1 VQQLQTDGRSVGHVE
16 DEGREGY
23 MLLRLGCATIGA
35 LVIVVVQFDIL
46 VTVLHPGVEGPLST
60 RFHRSAWRLLHLL
73 ARAVPGGTRRHA
85 FLTGGLPL
93 LIAGLIGLWLAGL
106 LVGFALVDYPWLGDP
121 ACFAAPPGAD
131 PSPAEALYFSGVT
144 LFTLGYGD
152 IQPVAGPFRA
162 LAVLEAAGGVLTVS
176 FSVAYLLAVYPALAR
191 QRAVAIALDAEVAGQ
206 AGGLPLV
213 RRYRRADGGWD
224 GQLEVR
230 LRELGLELLALTES
244 HETHPVLYYAHPR
257 RAQHSFLRMLLTVRG
272 LVGLLRYGLAP
283 ERHADLVRNPQ
294 LLLLEQ
300 ALGYSLRR
308 LADSLHSPPVAA
320 AAGAAERRRLAAEY
334 AGLCADLEGL
344 GLASA
349 RQVAAR
355 PVPALVAPA
364 GTGDADAGTGPDPAG
379 GVATYAGEPDVL
391 DPALDFTS
399 DSPVAAYVAFRL
411 ATDPYLAAYAA
422 ASGYTVAQAGATD
435 ETGWW
440 VGGRSAGTLTRLRC
454 ARRRCPASGPA
465 GPGRRAPWGAGHAA
479 PPRWR

>member
-1 VQQLQTDGRSVGHVE
+1 
-16 DEGREGY
+16 

-46 VTVLHPGVEGPLST
+46 VTVLHPSVEGPLST
-60 RFHRSAWRLLHLL
+60 RFHRGAWRLLRLL

-121 ACFAAPPGAD
+121 ARFATPVGAA

-283 ERHADLVRNPQ
+283 ERHAELVRNPQ

-320 AAGAAERRRLAAEY
+320 ADAAERRRLAAEY
-334 AGLCADLEGL
+334 ARLCADLEGL

-364 GTGDADAGTGPDPAG
+364 GTGDADAPADADRRAG
-379 GVATYAGEPDVL
+379 SAEGVATYAGEPDVL
-391 DPALDFTS
+391 DPALDYAS

-440 VGGRSAGTLTRLRC
+440 VGDR
-454 ARRRCPASGPA
+454 PAP
-465 GPGRRAPWGAGHAA
+465 
-479 PPRWR
+479 